1 MELNI
6 YHLYPDVLNL
16 YGDRG
21 NVLCMQRRL
30 EWRGMQANIVNVP
43 IGTKLD
49 AKNCDLIFIG
59 GGQDFEQEVL
69 LDDLKG
75 EKTAELKAAIED
87 GVPVLAICGG
97 YQMLGQ
103 YYKTWD
109 GQQCDF
115 TGALDLYTVGS
126 EQRMIGNYM
135 FSCEEAGCNIVGFE
149 NHSGK
154 TYLGSGVRPLG
165 RVLEGSGNNGEDGTE
180 GARYKNVFASYSH
193 GCLLPKNPKLA
204 DLILQTATR
213 YLFPI
218 LLLFSVYVLV
228 NGHLSPGGGFSGGT
242 VLGAAL
248 ILYVCAY
255 GSKSIYGF
263 FGHRLYSAV
272 KVSALCLYSLI
283 ILYYA
288 FTGANGLPSAMPLG
302 TPGRIFSAGFIL
314 PINVAVGFEVAC
326 TMFGFYAYFR
336 KGDL

>member
-1 MELNI
+1 MARLKSNYDQTLWARLVAWLRDGGSSLDERMTDEMSA
-6 YHLYPDVLNL
+6 PAEPNL
-16 YGDRG
+16 
-21 NVLCMQRRL
+21 LAPEEMARL
-30 EWRGMQANIVNVP
+30 EHEQDERHRLDQEKEQQLFDRFHLWANTRGAKWYHRIYSLLAVVICLAIIVFLLSTVADLPRFGKEDNPINNEVSQRYIEKGVEETGATNIVSGMILNYRAFDTLGESHVLFVAACSV
-43 IGTKLD
+43 ILLLRLSKSDSKSYL
-49 AKNCDLIFIG
+49 
-59 GGQDFEQEVL
+59 QEVAY
-69 LDDLKG
+69 DRHY
-75 EKTAELKAAIED
+75 E
-87 GVPVLAICGG
+87 
-97 YQMLGQ
+97 
-103 YYKTWD
+103 
-109 GQQCDF
+109 
-115 TGALDLYTVGS
+115 
-126 EQRMIGNYM
+126 
-135 FSCEEAGCNIVGFE
+135 
-149 NHSGK
+149 
-154 TYLGSGVRPLG
+154 
-165 RVLEGSGNNGEDGTE
+165 
-180 GARYKNVFASYSH
+180 
-193 GCLLPKNPKLA
+193 PKN

-263 FGHRLYSAV
+263 FGHRLYSV
-272 KVSALCLYSLI
+272 IKVSALCLYSLI

>member
-1 MELNI
+1 MARLKSNYDRTLWARLTAWLRDGGSALDSRMTDEMSAPAEPNLLAPEELA
-6 YHLYPDVLNL
+6 
-16 YGDRG
+16 
-21 NVLCMQRRL
+21 RL
-30 EWRGMQANIVNVP
+30 EHEQDERHRLDLEKEQQLFERFHLWANTRGAKWYHRIYSLLAVVICLTIIALLLSTVADLPRFGKEDNPINNEVSQRYIEKGVEETGATNIVSGMILNYRAFDTLGESHVLFVAACSV
-43 IGTKLD
+43 ILLLRLSKSDSKSYL
-49 AKNCDLIFIG
+49 
-59 GGQDFEQEVL
+59 QEVAY
-69 LDDLKG
+69 DRHY
-75 EKTAELKAAIED
+75 E
-87 GVPVLAICGG
+87 
-97 YQMLGQ
+97 
-103 YYKTWD
+103 
-109 GQQCDF
+109 
-115 TGALDLYTVGS
+115 
-126 EQRMIGNYM
+126 
-135 FSCEEAGCNIVGFE
+135 
-149 NHSGK
+149 
-154 TYLGSGVRPLG
+154 
-165 RVLEGSGNNGEDGTE
+165 
-180 GARYKNVFASYSH
+180 
-193 GCLLPKNPKLA
+193 PKN

>member
-1 MELNI
+1 MARLKSNYDQTLWARLVAWLRDGGSGLDERMTEEMSA
-6 YHLYPDVLNL
+6 PAEPNL
-16 YGDRG
+16 
-21 NVLCMQRRL
+21 LAPEEMARL
-30 EWRGMQANIVNVP
+30 EREQDERHRLDQEKEQQLFDRFHLWVNTRGAKWYHRIYSLLAVVICLAIIVLLLSTVADLPRFGEEDNPINNEVSERYIEKGVEETGATNIVSGMILNYRAFDTLGESHVLFVAACSV
-43 IGTKLD
+43 ILLLRLSKSDSKSYL
-49 AKNCDLIFIG
+49 
-59 GGQDFEQEVL
+59 QEVAY
-69 LDDLKG
+69 DRHY
-75 EKTAELKAAIED
+75 E
-87 GVPVLAICGG
+87 
-97 YQMLGQ
+97 
-103 YYKTWD
+103 
-109 GQQCDF
+109 
-115 TGALDLYTVGS
+115 
-126 EQRMIGNYM
+126 
-135 FSCEEAGCNIVGFE
+135 
-149 NHSGK
+149 
-154 TYLGSGVRPLG
+154 
-165 RVLEGSGNNGEDGTE
+165 
-180 GARYKNVFASYSH
+180 
-193 GCLLPKNPKLA
+193 PKN

-255 GSKSIYGF
+255 GSKSIHSF
-263 FGHRLYSAV
+263 FGHRLYSV
-272 KVSALCLYSLI
+272 IKVGALCLYSLI

>member
-6 YHLYPDVLNL
+6 CHLYPDILNL

-21 NVLCMQRRL
+21 NILCMQKRL
-30 EWRGMQANIVNVP
+30 EWRGIGVTVTGVSIGQA
-43 IGTKLD
+43 LE
-49 AKNCDLIFIG
+49 ASAYDLLFVG

-69 LDDLKG
+69 LGDLAG
-75 EKTAELKAAIED
+75 AKTEELKSAIED
-87 GVPVLAICGG
+87 GLPVLAICGG

-103 YYKTWD
+103 FYKTWD

-204 DLILQTATR
+204 DLILQTALER
-213 YLFPI
+213 KY
-218 LLLFSVYVLV
+218 
-228 NGHLSPGGGFSGGT
+228 
-242 VLGAAL
+242 GALTLPPLPDTLETAAHT
-248 ILYVCAY
+248 YMEN
-255 GSKSIYGF
+255 
-263 FGHRLYSAV
+263 RLTH
-272 KVSALCLYSLI
+272 K
-283 ILYYA
+283 
-288 FTGANGLPSAMPLG
+288 
-302 TPGRIFSAGFIL
+302 
-314 PINVAVGFEVAC
+314 
-326 TMFGFYAYFR
+326 
-336 KGDL
+336 

>member
-1 MELNI
+1 MARLKSNYDQTLWARLVAWFRDGGSALDSRMTDEMSAPAEPNLLAPEELA
-6 YHLYPDVLNL
+6 
-16 YGDRG
+16 
-21 NVLCMQRRL
+21 RL
-30 EWRGMQANIVNVP
+30 EHEQDERHRLDLEKEQQLFERFHLWANTRGAKWYHRIYSLLAVVICLTIIALLLSTVADLPRFGKEDNPINNEVSQRYIEKGVEETGATNIVSGMILNYRAFDTLGESHVLFVAACSV
-43 IGTKLD
+43 ILLLRLSKSDSKSYL
-49 AKNCDLIFIG
+49 
-59 GGQDFEQEVL
+59 QEVAY
-69 LDDLKG
+69 DRHY
-75 EKTAELKAAIED
+75 E
-87 GVPVLAICGG
+87 
-97 YQMLGQ
+97 
-103 YYKTWD
+103 
-109 GQQCDF
+109 
-115 TGALDLYTVGS
+115 
-126 EQRMIGNYM
+126 
-135 FSCEEAGCNIVGFE
+135 
-149 NHSGK
+149 
-154 TYLGSGVRPLG
+154 
-165 RVLEGSGNNGEDGTE
+165 
-180 GARYKNVFASYSH
+180 
-193 GCLLPKNPKLA
+193 PKN

>member
-204 DLILQTATR
+204 DLILQTALER
-213 YLFPI
+213 KY
-218 LLLFSVYVLV
+218 
-228 NGHLSPGGGFSGGT
+228 
-242 VLGAAL
+242 GA
-248 ILYVCAY
+248 C
-255 GSKSIYGF
+255 
-263 FGHRLYSAV
+263 
-272 KVSALCLYSLI
+272 
-283 ILYYA
+283 
-288 FTGANGLPSAMPLG
+288 TLPS
-302 TPGRIFSAGFIL
+302 L
-314 PINVAVGFEVAC
+314 PDTLETAAHTYMENSL
-326 TMFGFYAYFR
+326 TH
-336 KGDL
+336 K

>member
-1 MELNI
+1 MICLTIIALLLSTVADLPRFGKEDNPI
-6 YHLYPDVLNL
+6 NNEVS
-16 YGDRG
+16 
-21 NVLCMQRRL
+21 QRYI
-30 EWRGMQANIVNVP
+30 EKGVEETGATNIVSGMILNYRAFDTLGESHVLFVAACSV
-43 IGTKLD
+43 ILLLRLSKSDSKSYL
-49 AKNCDLIFIG
+49 
-59 GGQDFEQEVL
+59 QEVAY
-69 LDDLKG
+69 DRHY
-75 EKTAELKAAIED
+75 E
-87 GVPVLAICGG
+87 
-97 YQMLGQ
+97 
-103 YYKTWD
+103 
-109 GQQCDF
+109 
-115 TGALDLYTVGS
+115 
-126 EQRMIGNYM
+126 
-135 FSCEEAGCNIVGFE
+135 
-149 NHSGK
+149 
-154 TYLGSGVRPLG
+154 
-165 RVLEGSGNNGEDGTE
+165 
-180 GARYKNVFASYSH
+180 
-193 GCLLPKNPKLA
+193 PKN

>member
-1 MELNI
+1 MARLKSNYDQTLWARLTAWLRDGGSSLDERMTEEMSA
-6 YHLYPDVLNL
+6 PAEPNL
-16 YGDRG
+16 
-21 NVLCMQRRL
+21 LAPEEMTRL
-30 EWRGMQANIVNVP
+30 EHEQDERHRLDQEKEQKLFDRFHLWVNTRGAKWYHRIYSLLAVVICLAIIVFLLSTVADLPRFGKEDNPINNEVSQRYIEKGVEETGATNIVSGMILNYRAFDTLGESHVLFVAACSV
-43 IGTKLD
+43 ILLLRLSRSDSKSYL
-49 AKNCDLIFIG
+49 
-59 GGQDFEQEVL
+59 QEVAY
-69 LDDLKG
+69 DRHY
-75 EKTAELKAAIED
+75 E
-87 GVPVLAICGG
+87 
-97 YQMLGQ
+97 
-103 YYKTWD
+103 
-109 GQQCDF
+109 
-115 TGALDLYTVGS
+115 
-126 EQRMIGNYM
+126 
-135 FSCEEAGCNIVGFE
+135 
-149 NHSGK
+149 
-154 TYLGSGVRPLG
+154 
-165 RVLEGSGNNGEDGTE
+165 
-180 GARYKNVFASYSH
+180 
-193 GCLLPKNPKLA
+193 PKN

>member
-1 MELNI
+1 MARLKSNYEQTLWARLTAWLRDGGSALDSRMTDEMSAPAEPNLLAPEELA
-6 YHLYPDVLNL
+6 
-16 YGDRG
+16 
-21 NVLCMQRRL
+21 RL
-30 EWRGMQANIVNVP
+30 EHEQDERHRLDLEKEHQLFERFHLWANTRGAKWYHRIYSLLAVVICLAIIVFLLSTVADLPRFGKEDNPINNEVSQRYIEKGVEETGATNIVSGMILNYRAFDTLGESHVLFVAACSV
-43 IGTKLD
+43 ILLLRLSKSDSKSYL
-49 AKNCDLIFIG
+49 
-59 GGQDFEQEVL
+59 QEVAY
-69 LDDLKG
+69 DRHY
-75 EKTAELKAAIED
+75 E
-87 GVPVLAICGG
+87 
-97 YQMLGQ
+97 
-103 YYKTWD
+103 
-109 GQQCDF
+109 
-115 TGALDLYTVGS
+115 
-126 EQRMIGNYM
+126 
-135 FSCEEAGCNIVGFE
+135 
-149 NHSGK
+149 
-154 TYLGSGVRPLG
+154 
-165 RVLEGSGNNGEDGTE
+165 
-180 GARYKNVFASYSH
+180 
-193 GCLLPKNPKLA
+193 PKN